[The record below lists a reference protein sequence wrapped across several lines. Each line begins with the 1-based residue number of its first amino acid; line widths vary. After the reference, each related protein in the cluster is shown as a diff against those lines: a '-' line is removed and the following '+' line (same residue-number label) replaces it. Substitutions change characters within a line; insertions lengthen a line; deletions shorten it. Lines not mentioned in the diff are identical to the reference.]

1 MKVIEVISKVKEM
14 PIGTIIVCK
23 KIKAKYELVKDNTG
37 KNKHFRRIK
46 EGKSIP
52 RFSGLIY
59 SDLDFEIVKYCG
71 CCGGELTEKDYSDS
85 MCWECKYGFPDFRI
99 LEDKT
104 KEIEEMTLNGRDIR
118 FGSMRNW
125 LGNCSLQ
132 EEKISSAIDSIGIKI
147 NELVRA
153 YNSLIKQDTSKETNC
168 MTD

>member
-71 CCGGELTEKDYSDS
+71 CCGGELTEKDYSDF

-99 LEDKT
+99 LEDNT
-104 KEIEEMTLNGRDIR
+104 EEIEEISKITKEEFERLDKRTLLELIVKNQ
-118 FGSMRNW
+118 N
-125 LGNCSLQ
+125 
-132 EEKISSAIDSIGIKI
+132 KIIDKLNKPI
-147 NELVRA
+147 
-153 YNSLIKQDTSKETNC
+153 DTSKETNC

>member
-1 MKVIEVISKVKEM
+1 MKIIEVISKVKEM

-23 KIKAKYELVKDNTG
+23 KLKAKYELVKDNTG

-104 KEIEEMTLNGRDIR
+104 EEIEEVDWKDVGYVIGKIYKEFRNG
-118 FGSMRNW
+118 F
-125 LGNCSLQ
+125 
-132 EEKISSAIDSIGIKI
+132 EEG
-147 NELVRA
+147 
-153 YNSLIKQDTSKETNC
+153 YTSKETNC
-168 MTD
+168 MSE

>member
-71 CCGGELTEKDYSDS
+71 CCGGELTEKDYSDF

-104 KEIEEMTLNGRDIR
+104 EEIEEISKITKEEFERLDKRTLLELIVKNQ
-118 FGSMRNW
+118 N
-125 LGNCSLQ
+125 
-132 EEKISSAIDSIGIKI
+132 KIIDKLNKPI
-147 NELVRA
+147 
-153 YNSLIKQDTSKETNC
+153 DTSKEMNC

>member
-1 MKVIEVISKVKEM
+1 MKIIEVISKVKEM

-99 LEDKT
+99 LEDNT
-104 KEIEEMTLNGRDIR
+104 EEIEEYKTIYTERCIDIEVREKLNEVIR
-118 FGSMRNW
+118 AVNT
-125 LGNCSLQ
+125 
-132 EEKISSAIDSIGIKI
+132 IKKTFTI
-147 NELVRA
+147 
-153 YNSLIKQDTSKETNC
+153 DTSKETHC